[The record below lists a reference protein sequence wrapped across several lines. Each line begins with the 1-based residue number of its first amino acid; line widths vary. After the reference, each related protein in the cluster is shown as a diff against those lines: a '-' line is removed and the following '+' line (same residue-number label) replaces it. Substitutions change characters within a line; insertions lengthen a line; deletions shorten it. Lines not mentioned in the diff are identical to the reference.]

1 MPHRDTSRTSL
12 LSLSLLIFS
21 AGIVS
26 AAPLPSLVSLE
37 KLDAQV
43 AEAAPNLILAQ
54 DSGSPPPTPSTRE
67 STDPISL
74 WLLGFIVLG
83 LPFLLFW
90 LRSLRGTK
98 TAGKPSILILTPEPG
113 ESGRVYW
120 EVSNQKIEALQR
132 QGGKQMAVRLLD
144 VTDINPQIT
153 DPAIVAQAKC
163 SPLVNLLNIPIPQL
177 DREYQAELG
186 YLTTDEYWLPLVKSA
201 PTYFA
206 APKSLFGNF
215 GSPSPTMVTTVGSL
229 DLAPPSID
237 PTKSP
242 EISPI
247 ISPAISSVPPTPLI
261 PSPEISLETSLETPP
276 VEIAEE
282 AKETEAT
289 LTGDITSET
298 LETPETSEVLIADPW
313 TTPDTFDTPE
323 QPTIVTTT
331 LPTPLESELDR
342 ADRITDPINPEVT
355 TTIPPVVP
363 TIDDGENNLNWGV
376 ASAVI
381 PEVNPEITPEV
392 EPEVIT
398 ELEPEPEVITEPELE
413 IIQFSLIETQI
424 NLTTPGA
431 GEIYLTWEID
441 PIEIEN
447 YKARGGQ
454 DLGLRVYDATDIDIS
469 VAAPHS
475 THEYFCPEASGELV
489 ISALLGDRIYGD
501 YIAELG
507 YLTETREWISVIRS
521 LHIRVVR

>member
-21 AGIVS
+21 AGMVS

-37 KLDAQV
+37 KLDTQV
-43 AEAAPNLILAQ
+43 AEASPTLILAQ
-54 DSGSPPPTPSTRE
+54 DSGSPPPAPDTRE
-67 STDPISL
+67 STDTISL

-98 TAGKPSILILTPEPG
+98 IVGKPSILILTPEPG

-132 QGGKQMAVRLLD
+132 QGGKQMTLRLLD

-153 DPAIVAQAKC
+153 DPTIVSQAKC

-206 APKSLFGNF
+206 APKALFGNL
-215 GSPSPTMVTTVGSL
+215 GSPSPTIVTAVGNL
-229 DLAPPSID
+229 DITPPSIAPATSPVISPVISPAVSSVSPTPATPS

-242 EISPI
+242 ETSP
-247 ISPAISSVPPTPLI
+247 
-261 PSPEISLETSLETPP
+261 ETSLETPP
-276 VEIAEE
+276 VEITEE
-282 AKETEAT
+282 AKEADAP
-289 LTGDITSET
+289 LAGDITSET
-298 LETPETSEVLIADPW
+298 LETSEISETSEVSIADPW
-313 TTPDTFDTPE
+313 ATPDTLNTSE

-331 LPTPLESELDR
+331 LPTPDPTPFPVPLESELDR
-342 ADRITDPINPEVT
+342 ADTITDSTDPEVT

-363 TIDDGENNLNWGV
+363 TIDDGESNLNWGV
-376 ASAVI
+376 ASALV
-381 PEVNPEITPEV
+381 PEVNPEV

-398 ELEPEPEVITEPELE
+398 EPEIVQLP
-413 IIQFSLIETQI
+413 SIETQI

-441 PIEIEN
+441 LIEIEN
-447 YKARGGQ
+447 CKARGGK

-507 YLTETREWISVIRS
+507 YLTETREWIPVIRS